1 MSRDYIDAADGINGN
16 IVKLETIA
24 DMFLMMSGQEGIEL
38 NPDSFYGLSLL
49 VKQETNSIKKETDT
63 LLAHIRNQKA

>member
-1 MSRDYIDAADGINGN
+1 
-16 IVKLETIA
+16 
-24 DMFLMMSGQEGIEL
+24 MFLIMSGQETAEL

-63 LLAHIRNQKA
+63 LLTHIRNQKA